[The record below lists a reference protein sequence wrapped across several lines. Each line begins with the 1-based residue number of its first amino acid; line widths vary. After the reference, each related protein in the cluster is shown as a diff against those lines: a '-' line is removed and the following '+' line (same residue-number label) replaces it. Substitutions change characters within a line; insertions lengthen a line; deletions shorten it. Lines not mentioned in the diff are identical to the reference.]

1 MFKKVLQTIAA
12 AMTLCLTMHL
22 AMASEIVKVPTAWL
36 GEHEAFLMW
45 YAKEK
50 GWDAEAGLD
59 IQMQLFDS
67 GPDILNAL
75 PSGKW
80 VYAGMGAVPAML
92 GNLRYDIHHRPRQ
105 RRIQLQR
112 GNGISR
118 QPHSKGQRVERKVPR
133 SAW

>member
-92 GNLRYDIHHRPRQ
+92 GNLRYGTSI
-105 RRIQLQR
+105 IAL
-112 GNGISR
+112 GNDESSCNAIMVYPDS
-118 QPHSKGQRVERKVPR
+118 PIAKERKVPR